1 MEKHKAHPHHKGQ
14 GFAAQPNHHWEKKPE
29 ETMVADGKYGTEFGA
44 PEELKKSV
52 DGLASYVKK
61 NKMKY

>member
-1 MEKHKAHPHHKGQ
+1 MSQFNEG
-14 GFAAQPNHHWEKKPE
+14 HWEKKPG
-29 ETMVADGKYGTEFGA
+29 ETSVADGKYANSEMGN

-52 DGLASYVKK
+52 DALANYTKK